1 MSLRAFVLSGLVLTW
16 ACAGWAEEAVAVS
29 ATATLELPATPTPL
43 AEAPES
49 AVPWQQGLATW
60 YGGKRWHGRRTAS
73 GERFDRHALTA
84 AHPSLPLGSWVRV
97 VNQANGQQVQVRI
110 NDRGPHGKRFIIDL
124 SEAAAEHL
132 GFRRQG
138 RAQVALHLGASA
150 LP

>member
-1 MSLRAFVLSGLVLTW
+1 MSLRAFVLGGWVLVW
-16 ACAGWAEEAVAVS
+16 VCAGWAEEAVAVS
-29 ATATLELPATPTPL
+29 ATATLELPATPPT
-43 AEAPES
+43 EAPES

-97 VNQANGQQVQVRI
+97 VNQDNGRQVQVRI

-124 SEAAAEHL
+124 SEAAAEQL

-138 RAQVALHLGASA
+138 RAQVTLHLGAS
-150 LP
+150 PSS

>member
-1 MSLRAFVLSGLVLTW
+1 MSLRAFVLGGWVLGWT
-16 ACAGWAEEAVAVS
+16 CAGWAEEAVAVS
-29 ATATLELPATPTPL
+29 VTAPLELPATPQ